1 VWKTLHM
8 LVYVA
13 YALLVAHV
21 TLGLLQS
28 ETSPLLAAGTGVGL
42 FTVIT
47 LHWPLRDGKPK
58 WIGRRSVPLRK
69 GL

>member
-1 VWKTLHM
+1 M

-28 ETSPLLAAGTGVGL
+28 ETSPPFAVGTGVGL

-47 LHWPLRDGKPK
+47 LHVAAARREAKVDWKTLGLAAEGCKRLRAH
-58 WIGRRSVPLRK
+58 
-69 GL
+69 